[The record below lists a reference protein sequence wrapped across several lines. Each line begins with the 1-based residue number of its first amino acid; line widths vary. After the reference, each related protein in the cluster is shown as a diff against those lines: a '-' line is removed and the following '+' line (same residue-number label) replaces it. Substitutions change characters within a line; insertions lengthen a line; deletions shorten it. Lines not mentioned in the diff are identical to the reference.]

1 MQATAL
7 IAPRLARAPAL
18 AAALPALAGR
28 ACEAAPGAS
37 LARLADAHVRCL
49 SALAA
54 TAATCASAAS
64 RGGDA
69 VRRAPLAPATLLRQV
84 AAGARWQSQAASAQ
98 PAAAAAGGGPR
109 VDAGDLQLD
118 DLLLTPAA
126 LRKLAALRAR
136 AVADGKPDGDKLSLR
151 VRVDGGGCSG
161 FKYSFAL
168 EAVDPAEDDR
178 VFGSGGA
185 RVLVDATS
193 LDLIKGSTVDW
204 AEEMMRAAF
213 TIVNNPNS
221 ESSCGCGSSFSAK
234 ME

>member
-1 MQATAL
+1 MAAAL

-37 LARLADAHVRCL
+37 PVRLADAHVRCL

-54 TAATCASAAS
+54 AAATCATP
-64 RGGDA
+64 RGDA
-69 VRRAPLAPATLLRQV
+69 VRRALPATLPRQR
-84 AAGARWQSQAASAQ
+84 AAALRWQSQAAAAQ
-98 PAAAAAGGGPR
+98 PITTPGGGGPR

-204 AEEMMRAAF
+204 AEEMMRASF

-234 ME
+234 MD